1 MPKLI
6 HDIATVFFREIAPE
20 MRSPVSIVFAM
31 GQPLLFLVLFGS
43 MLVGTGT
50 DVGGADVAGADV
62 GGASAGRASARG
74 ADAGTGADIGGGA
87 IWQWF
92 VPGILVMMCLLG
104 PLSAGHGMLSELDGG
119 QMERFLVT
127 PIRRTALVLGRTAKD
142 TVTLFAQAI
151 LLTAVAIP
159 LGMPLHLPGALA
171 TLALLTVMAVGLSAL
186 SYVLAIASRPSGN
199 LFWVGTQ
206 MLIFPVMLLSGI
218 LLPVD
223 AGPDWLHAVAA
234 INPVSYIVDAARTL
248 FTGDFLNTPVLYG
261 LLSATAIATVGL
273 IMSTRAM
280 KRGI

>member
-1 MPKLI
+1 MSELI
-6 HDIATVFFREIAPE
+6 RDTATVFSREITPE
-20 MRSPVSIVFAM
+20 LRSPAGIVFAM

-43 MLVGTGT
+43 ML
-50 DVGGADVAGADV
+50 
-62 GGASAGRASARG
+62 
-74 ADAGTGADIGGGA
+74 AGTGADIGGADTGTGA
-87 IWQWF
+87 GTGGDTWQWF

-127 PIRRTALVLGRTAKD
+127 PIRRTALVLGRTAKE

-234 INPVSYIVDAARTL
+234 VNPVTCIVDAARTL

-273 IMSTRAM
+273 VMSTRAM
-280 KRGI
+280 KHGI